1 MRSAPPTIEDEMP
14 CAFLDLADR
23 QIAAPVKARQH
34 AAEKRAAGKATDN
47 QGRLRL
53 AWRRWRDEQREALL
67 AGPHGDAARSLIAF
81 LKTMTLDQG
90 AALVATIEQG
100 PWRQADTDVRFEI
113 LSLIDGVIVTLR
125 ERHGFPPF
133 DDALPDER
141 LNVFLTVR
149 ELLP

>member
-1 MRSAPPTIEDEMP
+1 
-14 CAFLDLADR
+14 
-23 QIAAPVKARQH
+23 
-34 AAEKRAAGKATDN
+34 
-47 QGRLRL
+47 
-53 AWRRWRDEQREALL
+53 
-67 AGPHGDAARSLIAF
+67 
-81 LKTMTLDQG
+81 MTLDQG